1 MTPQVQIWVHLDTE
15 ENAASLAVKLQ
26 DLIRKVRQDG
36 TKAYGFVIWTDPAV
50 KDKLVKLAEDK
61 KVEDIALCYLPER
74 QRENYLRLYKIE
86 LSDKLRNIVFVYRN
100 KKLAHKFVNLDAKDF
115 GKVEEAFK
123 SILNAQ

>member
-26 DLIRKVRQDG
+26 DLIRKARQNG
-36 TKAYGFVIWTDPAV
+36 AKAYGFVIWTNPAA
-50 KDKLVKLAEDK
+50 KDKLVELAEDK
-61 KVEDIALCYLPER
+61 KIEDIALCYLPEK

-86 LSDKLRNIVFVYRN
+86 PSEKLRNVIFVYRN
-100 KKLAHKFVNLDAKDF
+100 KKVAHKFVNLDAKEF

-123 SILNAQ
+123 SILNAP